1 MRAFLPWF
9 SQPSTQESGEA
20 LKVTTHGTKGLSI
33 FVLSALLW
41 RSPVSVFVP
50 LNSSLGRWWGYWGRT
65 GRRCP
70 SPTLLHPAH
79 THSIPVP
86 PCTSTQASRMGSN
99 KWLQVHDL
107 PGGKSEPRILPG
119 PAQDSI
125 ARVGDSSLSLVTIC
139 GRTQEGKSFLLNQL
153 VGDPF
158 CFGVHGNGAPKTK
171 GADVSPILS
180 MQGTAPKV
188 AYVDAEGLGGEDV
201 LKDVL
206 LLTPLLLV
214 SSVFIYNW
222 RGGAAKEGMLK
233 QLGVLADV
241 AHKVLPPASKATE
254 QERRIF
260 GHLHIVLRNRAE
272 VGDAEEVLLDDEK
285 PGTGVSVESV
295 AKRNRVRQVLR
306 ESFRS
311 IKISALPTPTDDEEA
326 LSTGDITKI
335 TRNLTKEFKAAL
347 AALKTSLKPHIREG
361 KVDVEGKAFTG
372 TSILHLTKEVA
383 ALLNS
388 EQDRIMPESIF
399 AALQRRVF
407 ESRVARHISP
417 PSEWLRVTP
426 KTGDEEHI
434 FTIKDDQL
442 VVLPVAVKLNLV
454 TVLALPNS
462 GKSSLLNQLVGKPD
476 CFCPEAERGLARLA
490 LVDMPEDGPPMAAR
504 LGYVELGSG
513 GSWVEDLVLL
523 FPLLLV
529 SKVVILNW
537 AGPLDKN
544 KMLES
549 LAALVPGN
557 MRAEDEEEVC
567 SLLTDYAR
575 RLGMKMDSAEAL
587 VLTQVVKRGP
597 IFGHLHIVLHNQPNA
612 SAVEGLQDE
621 MRAAFN
627 QSFQSINLWT
637 LPTPGTG
644 AQPTEA
650 GDARATVGV
659 PDGFEQAV
667 GGLKA
672 YLATQLHEPRVFDGS
687 ELFYLTIYSFMT
699 SACWRGKDKPDAYKR
714 NLVPLLAFVIKYVQS
729 LEATSPLKAIGAGA
743 VTAGA
748 VAVAGAGAVAVAGV
762 VILPGAFL
770 GAAVF
775 GAYKTA
781 EYAYYYH
788 RGRALKEER
797 KEEERRSAKTKK

>member
-326 LSTGDITKI
+326 LSTGDVTKI
-335 TRNLTKEFKAAL
+335 TRNLTQEFKAAL
-347 AALKTSLKPHIREG
+347 AVLKGRLEPHIREG

-388 EQDRIMPESIF
+388 EQDCIMPESIF

-407 ESRVARHISP
+407 ESLVARHISP
-417 PSEWLRVTP
+417 PSEWLRVVP
-426 KTGDEEHI
+426 KSGGRV
-434 FTIKDDQL
+434 FTIPRDKFAQ
-442 VVLPVAVKLNLV
+442 VVGTKLNLV
-454 TVLALPNS
+454 TVVGSPDS
-462 GKSSLLNQLVGKPD
+462 GQSLLLNQLVGKPQW
-476 CFCPEAERGLARLA
+476 FG
-490 LVDMPEDGPPMAAR
+490 PEDGPLTSNARVAFAPMPLDNAMK
-504 LGYVELGSG
+504 LGYIQVDSCGSFQ
-513 GSWVEDLVLL
+513 EDLGLL
-523 FPLLLV
+523 APLLLA
-529 SKVVILNW
+529 SKVIILNLS
-537 AGPLDKN
+537 GDQDKDAVL
-544 KMLES
+544 KKLG
-549 LAALVPGN
+549 LLVRG
-557 MRAEDEEEVC
+557 EVEREAKREKLC
-567 SLLTDYAR
+567 
-575 RLGMKMDSAEAL
+575 RLIEATAKRIRVQADIAHL
-587 VLTQVVKRGP
+587 SQVHKRGP
-597 IFGHLHIVLHNQPNA
+597 TLGHLHIVLREPRTAGWQSILLDNEE
-612 SAVEGLQDE
+612 VFGLGADDGV
-621 MRAAFN
+621 AAAERN
-627 QSFQSINLWT
+627 EVRKALKQSFQTINVCT
-637 LPTPGTG
+637 LSTPGS
-644 AQPTEA
+644 
-650 GDARATVGV
+650 DA
-659 PDGFEQAV
+659 FERDMS
-667 GGLKA
+667 GLKA
-672 YLATQLHEPRVFDGS
+672 R
-687 ELFYLTIYSFMT
+687 
-699 SACWRGKDKPDAYKR
+699 
-714 NLVPLLAFVIKYVQS
+714 LVPQLRTPRIYDGTTLTGETIEEFFFAASQVGSRLDTNTYQIFLEPLLPLAIMFVNKTHWKRWLVSDVAKPVMQTQGQRLAEEMFFHFSSCIFGTK
-729 LEATSPLKAIGAGA
+729 TKAEVDREVWRLDAWSK
-743 VTAGA
+743 
-748 VAVAGAGAVAVAGV
+748 
-762 VILPGAFL
+762 
-770 GAAVF
+770 VF
-775 GAYKTA
+775 
-781 EYAYYYH
+781 YYY
-788 RGRALKEER
+788 KEE
-797 KEEERRSAKTKK
+797 